1 MPVIGWLHTGS
12 PARYAH
18 IIRAFQQGLKQAGYI
33 ESQNV
38 AIEYRW
44 ADGNFD
50 RLPLIATDLVRGHE
64 VRVLAAVGGDPAA
77 LAAKAAT
84 TTIPIVF
91 VGGLDPV
98 KLGLVSSL
106 NRPGA
111 NITGIVLLS
120 SPLLAKQLQ
129 LLGELVP
136 AARTI
141 ALLVNPNNSNTEQRL
156 EEMREAARVVDR
168 ELLVVTASGELD
180 FELAFATIRQRA
192 GREVVP
198 GLRRLAVMVNVSNP
212 ASVLEMGDV
221 QAAARTFGFE
231 VATSEIRRV
240 EDIATALDRLK
251 GRADALYVCADPLV
265 NANRVRI
272 NTLALGVRLPT
283 MHSYRELSKRE
294 V

>member
-1 MPVIGWLHTGS
+1 
-12 PARYAH
+12 
-18 IIRAFQQGLKQAGYI
+18 
-33 ESQNV
+33 
-38 AIEYRW
+38 
-44 ADGNFD
+44 
-50 RLPLIATDLVRGHE
+50 
-64 VRVLAAVGGDPAA
+64 
-77 LAAKAAT
+77 
-84 TTIPIVF
+84 
-91 VGGLDPV
+91 
-98 KLGLVSSL
+98 
-106 NRPGA
+106 
-111 NITGIVLLS
+111 
-120 SPLLAKQLQ
+120 
-129 LLGELVP
+129 LGELVP

-168 ELLVVTASGELD
+168 ELLVVTASGEHD

-198 GLRRLAVMVNVSNP
+198 GLRRLAVMVNVSNL

-251 GRADALYVCADPLV
+251 GRADALYVCADPFV

-283 MHSYRELSKRE
+283 MHSYREYVEAGGLISYGPNIPNLFRRAAEFVEKILHGTKPADIPVEQPTKFDLVINLITAKALGLEIPSSVLARADAVIE
-294 V
+294 